1 MTITHN
7 NSKIKNPVR
16 LPNNRL
22 VKCHKCNE
30 ELRLDQKSIR
40 YDNKWFHVDCFKQT
54 LEPKKKPKIE
64 SPQLYKAKPIT
75 IQKKPQIPIYKST
88 ILSEQIYKIL
98 PKIPQVKTPPQKPD
112 SVVSLP
118 KTIAKPIP
126 KTDPISPKPIKTKPA
141 TERDLPKPSIP
152 KQKKQ
157 KTKVD
162 PVLVILAVAIF
173 SLLGF
178 TAYTIYTLIS
188 VLAMGTAAVI
198 AFYHIF
204 SRKPPETQYQYKT
217 KGASFYSIAILVMPF
232 AFGTINAIDVL
243 GVFESISNFDK
254 FGIPDKTMFFDFI
267 GGLDARHSTMAI
279 IQAVFIWSL
288 TLSFW
293 QTMLFV
299 PLAIRSVS
307 KESQLADPAVWPKIS
322 VLIPA
327 YNEEKVIRTTI
338 ESLLA
343 TDYPD
348 KEIILI
354 DDGSKDLTLEIAS
367 QYKDR
372 IKVIHKENGGKASA
386 LNQGLLYA
394 TGEIVTIV
402 DADTIIGNSSLKH
415 IARGMTQENVAAV
428 AGNIKIRNKM
438 NLLTWCQAL
447 EYLSGI
453 QIMRRGLDYFG
464 AITIVPGALG
474 AFRKK
479 KLEEAGTYHKETLV
493 EDFDATMKVLRSGM
507 IVNGSSKATA
517 YTQAPQTLQDFWK
530 QRKRWYR
537 GNLQVLRRHSDIL
550 LNPRFGYLHRISY
563 PLMAIHML
571 VIPIASMLMWGFAAY
586 QLILGE
592 YLFVAYTLA
601 MYITL
606 QYLMSAM
613 AVRMD
618 TDDKKMILYSV
629 FLVIGYKQLTD
640 FMQLKAVI
648 EEAFGKK
655 AIWTSAQRV
664 KQ

>member
-1 MTITHN
+1 MG
-7 NSKIKNPVR
+7 
-16 LPNNRL
+16 LPSNRL
-22 VKCHKCNE
+22 TKCHKCNE
-30 ELRLDQKSIR
+30 ELLLDQKSIR
-40 YDNKWFHVDCFKQT
+40 YENKWFHVICFKQT
-54 LEPKKKPKIE
+54 LEPKKKPQD
-64 SPQLYKAKPIT
+64 SQLYKTTPAEV
-75 IQKKPQIPIYKST
+75 QKQPHDTVYKST
-88 ILSEQIYKIL
+88 ILSEQTYLAPQPIISSKPGSIST
-98 PKIPQVKTPPQKPD
+98 IPEPQP
-112 SVVSLP
+112 VP
-118 KTIAKPIP
+118 AKPVP
-126 KTDPISPKPIKTKPA
+126 KTKPA
-141 TERDLPKPSIP
+141 PNPVKTKPVIQHDLPKPSPAP
-152 KQKKQ
+152 KTQ
-157 KTKVD
+157 KTKID
-162 PVLVILAVAIF
+162 PVLVVLAIAIF

-178 TAYTIYTLIS
+178 TAYTIYTLLS
-188 VLAMGTAAVI
+188 VLAMGTAAII
-198 AFYHIF
+198 AFYHIL
-204 SRKPPETQYQYKT
+204 SKNTPSTTHQTKKKT
-217 KGASFYSIAILVMPF
+217 RGASFYLVAILVMPF
-232 AFGTINAIDVL
+232 AFGAINAIDIF
-243 GVFESISNFDK
+243 GAFESVSDFDK
-254 FGIPDKTMFFDFI
+254 LGIPDDIILHDFI
-267 GGLDARHSTMAI
+267 SKLDAKQSAMAI
-279 IQAVFIWSL
+279 IQAVFVWSL

-307 KESQLADPAVWPKIS
+307 KESVLADPEVWPKIS

-327 YNEEKVIRTTI
+327 YNEDKVIRTTI

-354 DDGSKDLTLEIAS
+354 DDGSRDQTLEIAS

-372 IKVIHKENGGKASA
+372 IKVLHKENGGKASA

-394 TGEIVTIV
+394 TGDIVTIV
-402 DADTIIGNSSLKH
+402 DADTIIGNSSLRH

-428 AGNIKIRNKM
+428 AGNVKIRNKM
-438 NLLTWCQAL
+438 NLITWCQAL

-453 QIMRRGLDYFG
+453 QIMRRGLEYFG

-479 KLEEAGTYHKETLV
+479 SLEEAGTYHKETLV

-517 YTQAPQTLQDFWK
+517 YTQAPQTLRDFWK

-550 LNPRFGYLHRISY
+550 LNPRFGYLHRLSY

-571 VIPIASMLMWGFAAY
+571 VIPIASMMMWGFAIY
-586 QLILGE
+586 QLVVGE
-592 YLFVAYTLA
+592 YLFVVYTLA
-601 MYITL
+601 MYIAL
-606 QYLMSAM
+606 QYLVSAM

-618 TDDKKMILYSV
+618 SDDKKMILYSV
-629 FLVIGYKQLTD
+629 FLVIGFKQITD
-640 FMQLKAVI
+640 FMQVKAVI